1 MVDIATLLV
10 LNELMDSDDKK
21 PHRSQI
27 RKWVKRRRKRG
38 YFNNIIKKL
47 SIEYWAGFRE
57 MFRMDVTDFELI
69 LAQILDLIS
78 SQERLGGS
86 NPIECN

>member
-21 PHRSQI
+21 PHRSKI

-57 MFRMDVTDFELI
+57 MFRMDVTDFEFI

-78 SQERLGGS
+78 SQENLGGS